1 MTDATSFL
9 LERLHAA
16 GLTDVVAVEP
26 AAGGLAA
33 TAGLARRGDGTSVFV
48 KGFVKGFVEASGEPT
63 SDDVFAAEAEGLTA
77 LREAGG
83 VATPEIVLA
92 GRDLLVLSVLR
103 PRPGTEAF
111 WERFAHAL
119 AHLHTT
125 TRSPASGGTGTTG
138 WAVAGRSTP
147 GMTTGSRSS
156 PSTVCCAG
164 SASLASRRRSAP
176 RTRRRWSG
184 CATGCPSCCRS
195 GPRA

>member
-1 MTDATSFL
+1 VTEATSFL

-16 GLTDVVAVEP
+16 DLTDVVAVEP
-26 AAGGLAA
+26 ATGGLAA
-33 TAGLARRGDGTSVFV
+33 TAGLARRVDGTSVFV
-48 KGFVKGFVEASGEPT
+48 KAFGEPP
-63 SDDVFAAEAEGLTA
+63 SDDAFAAEAEGLTV

-83 VATPEIVLA
+83 IATPEIILA
-92 GRDLLVLSVLR
+92 DRDLLVLSVLQ
-103 PRPGTEAF
+103 PRPGTEAV
-111 WERFAHAL
+111 WEQLAHAL

-125 TRSPASGGTGTTG
+125 TRYPDSGGTGTTG

-147 GMTTGSRSS
+147 GMKTGSSSS

-164 SASLASRRRSAP
+164 SASVVSRRRSTP
-176 RTRRRWSG
+176 RTGRRWSG